1 MATQGTTPV
10 RQRIIDKA
18 DAQNAASWDFPS
30 VDASAADA
38 LRGAAK
44 GGAHLLT
51 AGQLDAL
58 QRQVHEEA
66 YKRGFD
72 EGLAAGKNEL
82 AARMTRLGALVDAFA
97 QPMQNLDRAVE
108 DELVN
113 LSIALATHLV
123 RREIAADPSVLHAA
137 IRDCLAVLSSSARE
151 VTLYLHPDDAAL
163 VRAQAQHSGEVR
175 FSVADDPGLARGD
188 LRMASGPS
196 LVDGSLTARCAEII
210 AASRGDGGTP
220 PASP

>member
-1 MATQGTTPV
+1 MSTQSRP
-10 RQRIIDKA
+10 RIIDKA
-18 DAQNAASWDFPS
+18 DAQGAAAWDFPS

-38 LRGAAK
+38 LRGAGK
-44 GGAHLLT
+44 GSAHLLT

-66 YKRGFD
+66 YKRGFE

-97 QPMQNLDRAVE
+97 QPMQSLDRAVE

-123 RREIAADPSVLHAA
+123 RREIAADPAVLHAA
-137 IRDCLAVLSSSARE
+137 IHDCLAVLATSARE

-163 VRAQAQHSGEVR
+163 VRAQAQHTGELR
-175 FSVADDPGLARGD
+175 FTVAEDSGLARGD
-188 LRMASGPS
+188 VRLASGPS
-196 LVDGSLTARCAEII
+196 LIDGALSVRCAEII
-210 AASRGDGGTP
+210 AASRGDGGAAP
-220 PASP
+220 VSA

>member
-1 MATQGTTPV
+1 MALYDP
-10 RQRIIDKA
+10 
-18 DAQNAASWDFPS
+18 
-30 VDASAADA
+30 AADDDPA
-38 LRGAAK
+38 GSVAAR
-44 GGAHLLT
+44 AHLLT

-66 YKRGFD
+66 YKRGFE

-97 QPMQNLDRAVE
+97 QPMHNLDRAVE

-123 RREIAADPSVLHAA
+123 RREIAADPAVLHAA
-137 IRDCLAVLSSSARE
+137 IHDCLAVLAGGSRE

-163 VRAQAQHSGEVR
+163 VRAQAQHGGESR
-175 FSVADDPGLARGD
+175 FNVAEDPGLARGD
-188 LRMASGPS
+188 VRMASGPS
-196 LVDGSLTARCAEII
+196 LVDGALTARCAEIL
-210 AASRGDGGTP
+210 AAARGDAGAP
-220 PASP
+220 PAT

>member
-1 MATQGTTPV
+1 MSTQP
-10 RQRIIDKA
+10 RPRIIDKA
-18 DAQNAASWDFPS
+18 DAQGAAAWDFPP

-38 LRGAAK
+38 LRGAGK
-44 GGAHLLT
+44 GSAHLLT

-66 YKRGFD
+66 YKRGFE

-97 QPMQNLDRAVE
+97 QPMHNLDRAVE

-123 RREIAADPSVLHAA
+123 RREIAADPAVLHAA
-137 IRDCLAVLSSSARE
+137 IHDCLAVLATSTRE

-163 VRAQAQHSGEVR
+163 VRAQAQHSGELR
-175 FSVADDPGLARGD
+175 FTVAEDSGLARGD
-188 LRMASGPS
+188 VRMASGPS
-196 LVDGSLTARCAEII
+196 LVDGALSVRCAEII
-210 AASRGDGGTP
+210 AASRGDGGAA
-220 PASP
+220 PASA